1 MSDFVDLTTD
11 VIAQLKRLADA
22 FDGGDDCTDNV
33 LDNLELIR
41 TRLIFMSQEEKRIA
55 DALERIADAL
65 ERISPATSWEIADE
79 DWSEAQKKAREGWEP
94 VSFSEGGYVR
104 MRRTRQAPAAEVE
117 EPKPFRTL
125 P

>member
-55 DALERIADAL
+55 DALERI
-65 ERISPATSWEIADE
+65 SPPH
-79 DWSEAQKKAREGWEP
+79 GWEYKQVAP
-94 VSFSEGGYVR
+94 DWIESTAQRGWEFDSVLGYDTVLGQSTLWVLVR
-104 MRRTRQAPAAEVE
+104 RPRQAPAEGD
-117 EPKPFRTL
+117 
-125 P
+125 